1 MQGNAEQDRERTPKQ
16 RSKKAFMCKL
26 VLLKFGEGNWDSGF
40 PVNLRIRETGKSE
53 IETDG
58 RLSPAPEL
66 PRLYRDWKMV
76 YADRRIGFR
85 KGNLTVGKRNY
96 RALKKIKGVTNI
108 SVQDSAKA
116 LECRLNDWLSGENEG
131 FRPIREMLLRHLNE
145 TDEIRFVISARSPLL
160 WQFPWHL
167 CDLFAS
173 YSHADVTLGSLE
185 YPLKSL
191 AITPKERIKILVL
204 LGEAKDIDVEAD
216 LQLLRDGLPEE
227 AELLEPLIA
236 TDFKTL
242 TEALWQNE
250 IDILFFAG
258 HSTSQGRKGRF
269 FLNET
274 ESVAIQELK
283 HGLQQAIARGLK
295 LAIFNSCD
303 GVQLARDLADV
314 QMPAVIVMREP
325 IPDEAAQAFL
335 SHFLKAFA
343 KKKMPL
349 YQAVREARERL
360 QGLEKKYPYL
370 TWLPVLYQHP
380 CAEDL
385 RWDGMLRMYR
395 AIELSTIFKIPR
407 LPYLAAAIITSCV
420 FVGGW
425 LGARHF
431 SNYLNKRG
439 SICLTQSKMECVR
452 KNLDWALL
460 LNPKNA
466 NALNNMGWLHDI
478 LQEYDLAYDYFIE
491 AKLQGNV
498 AACNSAAYVQIRNAK
513 INNIPALYREAE
525 DLLHICLKQA
535 DTPLLRY
542 LIHKNMGWVLL
553 KQNAYD
559 EAEKYLQEAIAIPEM
574 RSKGSANCLLAKILD
589 SRKAK
594 SDAIVEW
601 NHCLNSS
608 DSIREEREW
617 KRLARKRI
625 VESKDFKP

>member
-1 MQGNAEQDRERTPKQ
+1 
-16 RSKKAFMCKL
+16 MCKL
-26 VLLKFGEGNWDSGF
+26 VLLKFGEGDWNIGF

-66 PRLYRDWKMV
+66 PRLYQDWKMV
-76 YADRRIGFR
+76 VYSDLKAGLRR
-85 KGNLTVGKRNY
+85 GNFAGVTQNY
-96 RALKKIKGVTNI
+96 RKLKKTDERTTNF

-160 WQFPWHL
+160 WQLPWHL
-167 CDLFAS
+167 CNLFAS
-173 YSHADVTLGSLE
+173 YPHADVTLGSLE
-185 YPLKSL
+185 RPIESL
-191 AITPKERIKILVL
+191 VIHPKDSIKILVV
-204 LGEAKDIDVEAD
+204 LGGAEDIDVEAD
-216 LQLLRDGLPEE
+216 LHLLRDRLPWE
-227 AELLEPLIA
+227 AKLLEPLVA

-258 HSTSQGRKGRF
+258 HSTSQGQKGRF

-283 HGLQQAIARGLK
+283 YALQKAIARGLK

-303 GVQLARDLADV
+303 GIQLARDLVDV

-335 SHFLKAFA
+335 RHFLEAFA
-343 KKKMPL
+343 DKKMPL

-380 CAEDL
+380 YAEDL
-385 RWDGMLRMYR
+385 RWDGMLQLSR
-395 AIELSTIFKIPR
+395 AIEPPMAFKLPR
-407 LPYLAAAIITSCV
+407 FPYLAAAITAS
-420 FVGGW
+420 FLLVGGW
-425 LGARHF
+425 LGTKHL
-431 SNYLNKRG
+431 SNYFNKRS
-439 SICLTQSKMECVR
+439 SICLTQSKMKCVR

-466 NALNNMGWLHDI
+466 DALNNMGWLHDI
-478 LQEYDLAYDYFIE
+478 LQEYDLAYGYFIE

-498 AACNSAAYVQIRNAK
+498 TACNSAAYVQIRNAK
-513 INNIPALYREAE
+513 INNIPVLYREAE

-535 DTPLLRY
+535 DTAFLRY
-542 LIHKNMGWVLL
+542 FIYKNIGWSLFE
-553 KQNAYD
+553 QDSYD
-559 EAEKYLQEAIAIPEM
+559 EAEKHLRNAIAVPEM
-574 RSKGSANCLLAKILD
+574 RSKGSANCLLAAILD

-601 NHCLNSS
+601 SHCLNSS

-625 VESKDFKP
+625 RELKDFKP